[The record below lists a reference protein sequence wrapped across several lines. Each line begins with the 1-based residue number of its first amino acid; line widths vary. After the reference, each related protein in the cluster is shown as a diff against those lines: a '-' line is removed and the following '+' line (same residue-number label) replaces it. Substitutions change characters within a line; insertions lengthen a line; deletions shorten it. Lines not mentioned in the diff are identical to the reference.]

1 MSGWRW
7 TAAGAAGAT
16 AVVAAGVTAGL
27 AAVLAAGRRLPVEH
41 VSEGGLELDRPPDE
55 VWDVL
60 TAVDLYP
67 AWRPG
72 LAHVERL
79 PATAAGHP
87 RWREYG
93 KHGHTTYEVVES
105 AAPHRLVTGIADPDL
120 PYGGTWTYVLTPAG
134 RGCTL
139 TVTEHGEVYQPLY
152 RAVSHYLTGEGAT
165 VHRYLSALA
174 HRMAAPEAP
183 AEPQRTQSRR

>member
-1 MSGWRW
+1 MSGRW
-7 TAAGAAGAT
+7 WAGAGVALVA
-16 AVVAAGVTAGL
+16 VAAGLTA
-27 AAVLAAGRRLPVEH
+27 AALAAGRRLPVEH
-41 VSEGGLELDRPPDE
+41 VSEGGLELDRPPGE

-60 TAVDLYP
+60 TAVDLFP

-79 PATAAGHP
+79 PATATGGL

-139 TVTEHGEVYQPLY
+139 TVTERGEVYQPLY
-152 RAVSHYLTGEGAT
+152 RAVSHYVTGEGAT
-165 VHRYLSALA
+165 VHRYLRALA
-174 HRMAAPEAP
+174 HRMAAA
-183 AEPQRTQSRR
+183 